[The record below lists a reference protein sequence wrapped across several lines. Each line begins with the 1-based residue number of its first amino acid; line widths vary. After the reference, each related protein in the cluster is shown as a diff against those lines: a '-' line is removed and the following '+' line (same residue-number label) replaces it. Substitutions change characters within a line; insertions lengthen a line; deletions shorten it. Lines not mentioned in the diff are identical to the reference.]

1 MVPVQYAVHLIP
13 NLADNTFLG
22 SQTVEID
29 VLSTTSKIM
38 LNVVN
43 MAIDAASLSGR
54 DIGEIRLTPQ
64 TFWPPRSASCP
75 IPPASSCRATPEGS
89 STG

>member
-54 DIGEIRLTPQ
+54 DIGEIGLTPQ
-64 TFWPPRSASCP
+64 TFDALAAQVGKLPDTTRLKLQGDA
-75 IPPASSCRATPEGS
+75 
-89 STG
+89 